1 MRRYLR
7 LLVIQLRASLLVS
20 LQYRLEFVVD
30 GAASLFWA
38 ATTFVPLFVVFDRRS
53 SVGGWTFGES
63 LLVLGY
69 FQLLKSLLEGAVNP
83 SLLKVVEQ
91 VRKGTFDFV
100 LLKPADAQFLVST
113 TKFVPSALIGAAGG
127 AGLLVWG
134 FLELGRVPTPAA
146 VAASLVLLASAVA
159 LLYALWI
166 TVAGLA
172 FTAVRVDNLSYLF
185 TSVFDAARWPSSVF
199 RGALG
204 FVFTWVVP
212 LSLMTTVP
220 AAALI
225 GRLSWGMGLGAL
237 ALSGA
242 FTLASRRLWRRSIV
256 KYASASS

>member
-1 MRRYLR
+1 MGRYLR
-7 LLVIQLRASLLVS
+7 LLSLQVRASLLVA
-20 LQYRLEFVVD
+20 LQYRLEFLVD
-30 GAASLFWA
+30 GLSGLFWA
-38 ATTFVPLFVVFDRRS
+38 ATTFVPLFVVFDRRTN
-53 SVGGWTFGES
+53 VGGWTFGES
-63 LLVLGY
+63 LLVLGF

-113 TKFVPSALIGAAGG
+113 TKFVPSASIGAAGG
-127 AGLLVWG
+127 LGLLAWG
-134 FLELGRVPTPAA
+134 FVQLGRLPPPGA
-146 VAASLVLLASAVA
+146 VAASLLLLASAVA

-166 TVAGLA
+166 AVAGLA

-220 AAALI
+220 AAALV
-225 GRLSWGMGLGAL
+225 GRLSWSMGLGAV
-237 ALSGA
+237 ALSVGFSVVA
-242 FTLASRRLWRRSIV
+242 RRLWRRSLA

>member
-7 LLVIQLRASLLVS
+7 LLGIQLRASLLVS
-20 LQYRLEFVVD
+20 MQYRLEFVVD
-30 GAASLFWA
+30 GVTSLFWA
-38 ATTFVPLFVVFDRRS
+38 ATTFVPLFVVFDRRE
-53 SVGGWTFGES
+53 SVGGWRFGES
-63 LLVLGY
+63 LLVLGF

-113 TKFVPSALIGAAGG
+113 TKFVPSAVIGAFGG
-127 AGLLVWG
+127 IGLLVWG
-134 FLELGRVPTPAA
+134 FVRIGHPPTPGA
-146 VAASLVLLASAVA
+146 VAASLLLLASAVA

-220 AAALI
+220 AAALV
-225 GRLSWGMGLGAL
+225 GRLSWRMGFASI
-237 ALSGA
+237 ALSIA
-242 FTLASRRLWRRSIV
+242 FSLAARRLWKRSLS

>member
-1 MRRYLR
+1 MGRYFH
-7 LLVIQLRASLLVS
+7 LLSLQIRASLLVA

-30 GAASLFWA
+30 GVTELFWA
-38 ATTFVPLFVVFDRRS
+38 ATTFVPLFVVFDRRT

-113 TKFVPSALIGAAGG
+113 TKFVPSALIGAVGG
-127 AGLLVWG
+127 LGLLVWG
-134 FLELGRVPTPAA
+134 FVRIGHPPSPAA
-146 VAASLVLLASAVA
+146 VVASALLLGSAVA

-166 TVAGLA
+166 IVAGLA

-220 AAALI
+220 AAALL
-225 GRLSWGMGLGAL
+225 GRLSWNMGVGAVT
-237 ALSGA
+237 LSAA
-242 FTLASRRLWRRSIV
+242 FSFVARRLWRRSLAR
-256 KYASASS
+256 YASASS